1 MQAEL
6 EAARGMI
13 EALEESAKEQ
23 RGSVQ
28 SVQARVASEGELRRQ
43 AEEGSRRAQ
52 EEKQVCGHHA

>member
-1 MQAEL
+1 
-6 EAARGMI
+6 MI

-28 SVQARVASEGELRRQ
+28 IVQARVASEGELRRQ

-52 EEKQVCGHHA
+52 EEKQVCGHRA